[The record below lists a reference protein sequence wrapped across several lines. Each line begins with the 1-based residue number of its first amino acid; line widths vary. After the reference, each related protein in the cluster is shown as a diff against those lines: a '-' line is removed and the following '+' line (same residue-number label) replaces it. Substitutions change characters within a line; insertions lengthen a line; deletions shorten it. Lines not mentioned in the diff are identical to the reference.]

1 MTFSRGYEFDAMSRR
16 PLYSDVTQRLVD
28 ICEAPDGGVV
38 ADVGCGSGLAT
49 QLLLERSTQVSAI
62 IGIDPSEHELAIA
75 RQRLRDPKVRFVQGR
90 AQDVESLTGP
100 VDVAVLSNV
109 MHQIPAA
116 ERGPVIAGCHR
127 LLAPGGRCV
136 LNTLFYEGAVL
147 PETRPFYAHWL
158 RATRDALRE
167 GGQDLVLA
175 RGKPVALQTLTPG
188 RHEELFAE
196 AGFSQTKSEEAV
208 YPWTLQDWEALCT
221 YSVFVEGATGISDLA
236 LGSEALTQGLRATF
250 ERLELTEVPRR
261 WLFAWGIKGSQE
273 DG

>member
-1 MTFSRGYEFDAMSRR
+1 MTFVHGYEFDAMSRR
-16 PLYSDVTQRLVD
+16 PLYGDVTQQLVD

-49 QLLLERSTQVSAI
+49 ELLLERSAHVGAI

-75 RQRLRDPKVRFVQGR
+75 RRRLRDPKVRFVQGR
-90 AQDVESLTGP
+90 AQDVETLTGP

-116 ERGPVIAGCHR
+116 ERGSVVAGCHR
-127 LLAPGGRCV
+127 LLASGGRCA

-147 PETRPFYAHWL
+147 PETRPFYTHWL

-167 GGQDLVLA
+167 QGADLVLV
-175 RGKPVALQTLTPG
+175 REKPIALQTLTPLQ
-188 RHEELFAE
+188 HEELFTR

-208 YPWTLQDWEALCT
+208 YTWTLQDWEALCT
-221 YSVFVEGATGISDLA
+221 YSVFVEGATGIDDLA
-236 LGSEALTQGLRATF
+236 LGSDALIRGLRTTF
-250 ERLELTEVPRR
+250 ERLELSGVPRR
-261 WLFAWGIKGSQE
+261 WLFTWGVK
-273 DG
+273 